1 MAHFLVVTR
10 PAGIYSMFDN
20 MVKVSASEGYKSIFF
35 LSAHKACLVDIS
47 VASGADVV
55 AIDEV
60 CLRV

>member
-1 MAHFLVVTR
+1 
-10 PAGIYSMFDN
+10 MFDN